1 MGKFQSIG
9 WINAMNTAVE
19 QWQELEQ
26 KALRGGGIS
35 KIERQYAQGKQT
47 ARDRLAT
54 LLDPNS
60 FTEIDRLAISPF
72 LEEKAYTDGV
82 ITGFGRVDGRPVAI
96 YAQDFTIKGGSLG
109 KRHADKICKVMDMA
123 AKIGCPIIGI
133 IDSGGAR
140 IDEGIHALAGYG
152 QIFRRNSM
160 YSGVVPQISVILG
173 PCAGGAA
180 YSPGLTDIVFMTEG
194 ISQMFITGPQVI
206 EEAVHQT
213 VTKEALGGASV
224 HTTLSGVA
232 HVPCADEADCFAKLK
247 VLLSYLPASYMDESA
262 FAPASY
268 AQHDYEGQVELRRDE
283 RPSSTDRLAD
293 RVPANF
299 NQGYDMH
306 TVIESLTDTN
316 SWFELQPGFAA
327 NILTGFALMDGM
339 VIGIVANQPMVKAGC
354 IDIDASCK
362 AARFIRFCDSFS
374 IPIVSLVDTPGY
386 LPGVEQEHDG
396 IIRHGAKLLYAY
408 ATATVPKITLV
419 LRKAFGGAYV
429 VMGSKELGADFNFA
443 WPTAHIAVLGAR
455 AAVTILHGKALATA
469 AASEREALEA
479 AYAQEFLNPL
489 TAAQY
494 GYIDAVIA
502 PHETRQQLVQALHI
516 TKDKVERLPA
526 RKHGNM
532 PL

>member
-1 MGKFQSIG
+1 MD
-9 WINAMNTAVE
+9 TAVE

-26 KALRGGGIS
+26 KALRGGGAS

-72 LEEKAYTDGV
+72 LEEKVYTDGV
-82 ITGFGRVDGRPVAI
+82 ITGFGRVDSRPVAV

-152 QIFRRNSM
+152 QIFRRNST

-180 YSPGLTDIVFMTEG
+180 YSPGLTDFVFMTEG

-206 EEAVHQT
+206 EEAMHQT

-224 HTTLSGVA
+224 HATTSGVA
-232 HVPCADEADCFAKLK
+232 HVQCANEADCFTKLK
-247 VLLSYLPASYMDESA
+247 VLLSYLPSSYMDESDSLIQGA
-262 FAPASY
+262 TTMSNEKQPA
-268 AQHDYEGQVELRRDE
+268 AH
-283 RPSSTDRLAD
+283 LAD
-293 RVPANF
+293 LIPTNF
-299 NQGYDMH
+299 TQGYDMH
-306 TVIESLTDTN
+306 TVISNLVDTDT
-316 SWFELQPGFAA
+316 WFELQQGFAA
-327 NILTGFALMDGM
+327 NILTGFARIDGM
-339 VIGIVANQPMVKAGC
+339 VVGLVANQPMVKAGC

-362 AARFIRFCDSFS
+362 AARFIRFCDSFN

-386 LPGVEQEHDG
+386 LPGIEQEHDG
-396 IIRHGAKLLYAY
+396 VIRHGAKLLYAY

-443 WPTAHIAVLGAR
+443 WPTAHIAVLGAK
-455 AAVTILHGKALATA
+455 AAVTILHGRALTTA
-469 AASEREALEA
+469 DASEREALEA
-479 AYAQEFLNPL
+479 AYAHEFLNPL

-502 PHETRQQLVQALHI
+502 PHETRHQLVQALHI

-526 RKHGNM
+526 RKHGNI